1 VPCRSGGFPR
11 EVARQSPYALILE
24 SADKEAAMNQS
35 LVTTDARQ
43 PSARAPRVAF
53 IQSCWHKDIVDQCRL
68 AFIAAMGDSGMGD
81 RDIDVFEV
89 PGVFE
94 IPLQV
99 KLLAKGGRYAA
110 IVASG
115 LVVDGGIYRH
125 EFVSEAVIGALMRLQ
140 LDLEIPIISAVLTP
154 QHFHEHEDH
163 RRFFHEHFKVKGRE
177 AAQACAQTLANIERV
192 RQRP

>member
-1 VPCRSGGFPR
+1 MIGP
-11 EVARQSPYALILE
+11 ARIAIP
-24 SADKEAAMNQS
+24 EAYLGVDAVLL
-35 LVTTDARQ
+35 LV
-43 PSARAPRVAF
+43 
-53 IQSCWHKDIVDQCRL
+53 HN
-68 AFIAAMGDSGMGD
+68 IAA
-81 RDIDVFEV
+81 
-89 PGVFE
+89 
-94 IPLQV
+94 
-99 KLLAKGGRYAA
+99 
-110 IVASG
+110 G